1 MCLACPALFDY
12 NNFRIEPSREENK
25 RIAEK
30 DDPPMKKSE
39 PIKTDEVRRGMKR
52 ARKKT
57 IGVLGGMGPEATAY
71 FFDLIV
77 RNTSAGKDQE
87 HVPVIIR
94 SDPRVPHRT
103 DAILGKGKNPVPEL
117 VEGVRAL
124 RLAGADFI
132 VMPCITA
139 HRFLKDVLAR
149 ENVPFVNLLDEA
161 RKHVEAAIPAV
172 RRIGLIATAG
182 TVRTGIVR
190 DAFAGSGIEV
200 IVPGEDGQEKVMEA
214 IYGKRGIK
222 AGFTTGRA
230 RRLILEVAR
239 GLVRRGA
246 EAVMAGCTEV
256 PLVLREED
264 LPVPFIEPMKIGAL
278 ACIKKAGYQV
288 KKS

>member
-1 MCLACPALFDY
+1 MTG
-12 NNFRIEPSREENK
+12 
-25 RIAEK
+25 K
-30 DDPPMKKSE
+30 DDLPMKKNE
-39 PIKTDEVRRGMKR
+39 PIKTDEARRGMKR

-77 RNTSAGKDQE
+77 RNTSAEKDQE

-103 DAILGKGKNPVPEL
+103 DAILGKGKSPVPEL
-117 VEGVRAL
+117 VEGVKAL

-139 HRFLKDVLAR
+139 HYFLKDVIAR

-161 RKHVEAAIPAV
+161 RKQVRIAIPGV

-182 TVRTGIVR
+182 TVRAGIVR

-200 IVPGEDGQEKVMEA
+200 IIPGEDGQEKVMEA

-230 RRLILEVAR
+230 RRLIQDIAR
-239 GLVRRGA
+239 DLVRRGA
-246 EAVMAGCTEV
+246 EAIMAGCTEV

-278 ACIKKAGYQV
+278 ACIKKAGYHI

>member
-1 MCLACPALFDY
+1 MPT
-12 NNFRIEPSREENK
+12 
-25 RIAEK
+25 
-30 DDPPMKKSE
+30 KKNES
-39 PIKTDEVRRGMKR
+39 IKTDAARRGMKR

-77 RNTSAGKDQE
+77 RNTSAGKDQG

-94 SDPRVPHRT
+94 SDPRVPDRT
-103 DAILGKGKNPVPEL
+103 DAILGKGKSPVPEL
-117 VEGVRAL
+117 VEGVKAL
-124 RLAGADFI
+124 RLAGADII
-132 VMPCITA
+132 VMPCVTA
-139 HRFLKDVLAR
+139 HYFLKDAVAR

-161 RKHVEAAIPAV
+161 RKQVRIAIPGV

-182 TVRTGIVR
+182 TVSSGIIR

-200 IVPGEDGQEKVMEA
+200 IVPGEDEQGKVMEA
-214 IYGKRGIK
+214 IYGKQGIK
-222 AGFTTGRA
+222 AGFRTGRP

-239 GLVRRGA
+239 GLIRRGA

-256 PLVLREED
+256 PLVLREQD
-264 LPVPFIEPMKIGAL
+264 LTVPFIEPMKIGAL
-278 ACIKKAGYQV
+278 ACIKKAGYHI

>member
-1 MCLACPALFDY
+1 MT
-12 NNFRIEPSREENK
+12 K
-25 RIAEK
+25 K
-30 DDPPMKKSE
+30 DDMPAKKSE
-39 PIKTDEVRRGMKR
+39 PIKTDEARRGMKR
-52 ARKKT
+52 SRKRT
-57 IGVLGGMGPEATAY
+57 IGVLGGMGPEATVY
-71 FFDLIV
+71 FFNLIV
-77 RNTSAGKDQE
+77 RNAAARNDQG
-87 HVPVIIR
+87 HVPVIIL
-94 SDPRVPHRT
+94 SDPRVPDRT
-103 DAILGKGKNPVPEL
+103 DAILGKGKSPVPAL
-117 VEGVRAL
+117 RAGVRAL

-139 HRFLKDVLAR
+139 HCFLKDVLAR

-161 RKHVEAAIPAV
+161 RKQVRTAIPDV
-172 RRIGLIATAG
+172 RRVGLIATAG
-182 TVRTGIVR
+182 TVSSGIVR

-230 RRLILEVAR
+230 RRLIQEVAR
-239 GLVRRGA
+239 GLIGRGA

-264 LPVPFIEPMKIGAL
+264 LAVPFIEPMKIGAL
-278 ACIKKAGYQV
+278 ACIKKAGYHI

>member
-1 MCLACPALFDY
+1 
-12 NNFRIEPSREENK
+12 
-25 RIAEK
+25 
-30 DDPPMKKSE
+30 MKKSE
-39 PIKTDEVRRGMKR
+39 SIKTDGDRSGTKS

-57 IGVLGGMGPEATAY
+57 IGVLGGMGPEATVY
-71 FFDLIV
+71 FFNLIV

-103 DAILGKGKNPVPEL
+103 DAILGKGKSPVPEL
-117 VEGVRAL
+117 VEGGKAL

-161 RKHVEAAIPAV
+161 RKHVEAAIPGV

-182 TVRTGIVR
+182 TVRAGIVR
-190 DAFAGSGIEV
+190 DAFAGAGIEG

-230 RRLILEVAR
+230 RRLIQDIAR
-239 GLVRRGA
+239 DLVRRGA
-246 EAVMAGCTEV
+246 EAIMAGCTEV
-256 PLVLREED
+256 PLVVREED

-278 ACIKKAGYQV
+278 ACIKKAGYHI